1 MTQVTVGENEGIE
14 SALRRFKRQVSKAGI
29 FADLKR
35 LRHHETPVEKY
46 KRKAQQRRRRRCF
59 GRPQLAQAN
68 GNEPCRHRLANLPWE
83 AMVCDGTPRGQGLAH
98 RVCCQNAIGLVIR
111 CTKLCGFTVYGIG
124 QARRGE

>member
-46 KRKAQQRRRRRCF
+46 KRKAQQRRRRRCASAS
-59 GRPQLAQAN
+59 AQFLQRESVETPISAFFMATN
-68 GNEPCRHRLANLPWE
+68 
-83 AMVCDGTPRGQGLAH
+83 DGEGL
-98 RVCCQNAIGLVIR
+98 
-111 CTKLCGFTVYGIG
+111 
-124 QARRGE
+124 RRGAL

>member
-46 KRKAQQRRRRRCF
+46 KQLQQRRVAAEHQVFAARSALCCY
-59 GRPQLAQAN
+59 P
-68 GNEPCRHRLANLPWE
+68 
-83 AMVCDGTPRGQGLAH
+83 DGTF
-98 RVCCQNAIGLVIR
+98 C
-111 CTKLCGFTVYGIG
+111 
-124 QARRGE
+124 